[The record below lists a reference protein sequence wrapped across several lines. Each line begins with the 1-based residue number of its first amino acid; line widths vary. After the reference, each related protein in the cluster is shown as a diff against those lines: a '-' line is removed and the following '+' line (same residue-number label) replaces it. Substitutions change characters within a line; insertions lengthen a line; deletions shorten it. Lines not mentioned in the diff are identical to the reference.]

1 MIRGAAQHTFGH
13 ELNGLKA
20 AHILAIRGRYLVSAG
35 AEVFT
40 HLLQASAAAQLRP
53 MK

>member
-35 AEVFT
+35 AEV
-40 HLLQASAAAQLRP
+40 LLICCKLAPRRSSDQ
-53 MK
+53 